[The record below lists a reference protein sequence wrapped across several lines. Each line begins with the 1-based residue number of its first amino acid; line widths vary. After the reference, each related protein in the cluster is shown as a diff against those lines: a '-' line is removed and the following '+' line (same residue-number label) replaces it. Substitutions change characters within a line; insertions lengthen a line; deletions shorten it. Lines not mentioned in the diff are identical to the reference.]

1 MKKLKRIVKHYIK
14 ESLDS
19 LLIDQIVSVGFGAL
33 TAWVLENN
41 LQILDN
47 QNIPTYMK
55 FLLLGIAFFVVY
67 TISVF
72 MQLRPHR
79 YKFRIK
85 SLDIIVEYL
94 GDTVNIYSTYTF
106 KTNRFR
112 ANKMYTRKTWFSDEK
127 FEFMVKTKGYKVE
140 KIGRLGHDYEY
151 NVIFTNFQYFW
162 QTKTYKSFFSG
173 TNKKRRFE
181 NFYWYDV
188 ICPTDM
194 ITIDVHIPQKYCTE
208 KVKLKSFLDHEG
220 SVGSSEDIIDYDGA
234 YKWVIDTPKVGWSY
248 KFEWNWSKKEMKLK
262 KKKSK
267 VYNEVER

>member
-1 MKKLKRIVKHYIK
+1 
-14 ESLDS
+14 
-19 LLIDQIVSVGFGAL
+19 
-33 TAWVLENN
+33 
-41 LQILDN
+41 
-47 QNIPTYMK
+47 MK

-151 NVIFTNFQYFW
+151 NVIFPNFQYFW